1 MSDTA
6 RILLYGLVAAASPTT
21 LLAVLVVLLSGRGRV
36 NGIAFAAGF
45 LFGGVAAFLT
55 AFFVGST
62 ISNEHH
68 GSFRSYAELAL
79 GVVLI
84 AVAWRARR
92 APEPMEAGGRSGMDT
107 LFERLEHIRPALS
120 FSLGV
125 ALGVGTKRLIITAVA
140 ATTVAF
146 AGLSSTEEAGHG
158 GDAGVASA
166 RGIRGSEFDRARVFD
181 QSIGRVPVAV
191 QASDPAHGLRG
202 RERDE
207 PGSHDQPDDDETRQA
222 FADR

>member
-1 MSDTA
+1 VSDTA
-6 RILLYGLVAAASPTT
+6 RILLYGLLAAASPTT

-146 AGLSSTEEAGHG
+146 AGLSSTEEAGLACLYVVVG
-158 GDAGVASA
+158 GLSVWL
-166 RGIRGSEFDRARVFD
+166 
-181 QSIGRVPVAV
+181 PVAV
-191 QASDPAHGLRG
+191 YLIAGKRA
-202 RERDE
+202 
-207 PGSHDQPDDDETRQA
+207 DDWISNAKAWLTTNSQKVVGYSSTA
-222 FADR
+222 FGVAIIGDALVQLL

>member
-6 RILLYGLVAAASPTT
+6 RILLYGVLAAASPTT

-107 LFERLEHIRPALS
+107 LFGRLEHIRPALS

-146 AGLSSTEEAGHG
+146 AGLSSTEEAGLACLYVVVG
-158 GDAGVASA
+158 GLSVWL
-166 RGIRGSEFDRARVFD
+166 
-181 QSIGRVPVAV
+181 PVAV
-191 QASDPAHGLRG
+191 YLIAG
-202 RERDE
+202 ERA
-207 PGSHDQPDDDETRQA
+207 DDWISNAKAWLTTNSQKVVSYSSTA
-222 FADR
+222 FGVAIIGDALVQLL

>member
-6 RILLYGLVAAASPTT
+6 RILLYGVLAAASPTT

-146 AGLSSTEEAGHG
+146 AGLSSTEEAGLACLYVVVG
-158 GDAGVASA
+158 GLSVWL
-166 RGIRGSEFDRARVFD
+166 
-181 QSIGRVPVAV
+181 PVAV
-191 QASDPAHGLRG
+191 YLIAGERADDWISNAKAWLTTNSQKVVSYSSTAHGVAIIGDALV
-202 RERDE
+202 
-207 PGSHDQPDDDETRQA
+207 QLL
-222 FADR
+222 

>member
-1 MSDTA
+1 VSDTA
-6 RILLYGLVAAASPTT
+6 RILLYGVLAAASPTT

-92 APEPMEAGGRSGMDT
+92 APEPMEAGGRSGMDA

-146 AGLSSTEEAGHG
+146 AGLSSTEEAGLACLYVVVG
-158 GDAGVASA
+158 GLSVWL
-166 RGIRGSEFDRARVFD
+166 
-181 QSIGRVPVAV
+181 PVAV
-191 QASDPAHGLRG
+191 YLIAG
-202 RERDE
+202 ERA
-207 PGSHDQPDDDETRQA
+207 DDWISNAKAWLTTNSQKVVSYSSTA
-222 FADR
+222 FGVAIIGDALVQLL

>member
-6 RILLYGLVAAASPTT
+6 RILLYGVLAAASPTT

-146 AGLSSTEEAGHG
+146 AGLSSTEEAGLACLYVVVG
-158 GDAGVASA
+158 GLSVWL
-166 RGIRGSEFDRARVFD
+166 
-181 QSIGRVPVAV
+181 PVAV
-191 QASDPAHGLRG
+191 YLIAG
-202 RERDE
+202 ERA
-207 PGSHDQPDDDETRQA
+207 DDWISNAKAWLTTNSQKVVSYSSTA
-222 FADR
+222 FGVAIIGDALVQLL

>member
-1 MSDTA
+1 VSDTA
-6 RILLYGLVAAASPTT
+6 RILLYGLVAAASPIT

-107 LFERLEHIRPALS
+107 LFERLEHIRPTLS

-146 AGLSSTEEAGHG
+146 AGLSSTEEAGLACLYVVVG
-158 GDAGVASA
+158 GLSVWL
-166 RGIRGSEFDRARVFD
+166 
-181 QSIGRVPVAV
+181 PVAV
-191 QASDPAHGLRG
+191 YLIAGKRA
-202 RERDE
+202 
-207 PGSHDQPDDDETRQA
+207 DDWISNAKAWLTTNSQKVVGYSSTA
-222 FADR
+222 FGVAIIGDALVQLL